1 MGSQHVAVVSGLA
14 EERQTIF
21 AVLVKRSY
29 RIVSGK
35 PLMREEEAR
44 PFQRGDVYHEP
55 GNPETC
61 TILYEDELAPYK
73 PATDIVV
80 IGQARAPRGQ
90 PVETMM
96 IGIDVAGAQKLLR
109 VTGDRIVHYRPGM
122 VPIVTDPTPFT
133 MMPVRY
139 ELAYGGIDAVSRP
152 DKPFHY
158 PRNPLGRG
166 LAVLNVREAVE
177 GLRLPNIEGPD
188 DLLTPE
194 RIVLEDESTW
204 NRQPLAQGLG
214 CSRRPGIRDA
224 LSSARCPRT
233 SRQTRPCVKKRWASC
248 REVRSPWLDNS
259 GYRASMCALTMA
271 RRSGSPS
278 RMSHRQL
285 CCGSPG

>member
-109 VTGDRIVHYRPGM
+109 
-122 VPIVTDPTPFT
+122 
-133 MMPVRY
+133 
-139 ELAYGGIDAVSRP
+139 
-152 DKPFHY
+152 
-158 PRNPLGRG
+158 
-166 LAVLNVREAVE
+166 
-177 GLRLPNIEGPD
+177 
-188 DLLTPE
+188 
-194 RIVLEDESTW
+194 
-204 NRQPLAQGLG
+204 
-214 CSRRPGIRDA
+214 
-224 LSSARCPRT
+224 
-233 SRQTRPCVKKRWASC
+233 
-248 REVRSPWLDNS
+248 
-259 GYRASMCALTMA
+259 
-271 RRSGSPS
+271 
-278 RMSHRQL
+278 
-285 CCGSPG
+285 